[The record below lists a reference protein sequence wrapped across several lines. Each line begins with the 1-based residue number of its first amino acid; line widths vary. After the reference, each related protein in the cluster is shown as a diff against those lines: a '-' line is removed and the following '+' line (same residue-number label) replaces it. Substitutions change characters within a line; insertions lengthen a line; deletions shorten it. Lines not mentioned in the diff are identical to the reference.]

1 MIPNT
6 GSVLIDFYADW
17 CGPCHAVAPVLD
29 KLSIDSGIPVVKVDI
44 DTNRAEADLY
54 SISSIPTIVYVVDGQ
69 EQSRVTGALPLSALT
84 AKLGLTPSE

>member
-1 MIPNT
+1 VIPNT

-29 KLSIDSGIPVVKVDI
+29 KLSLVTGIPVVKVDI
-44 DTNRAEADLY
+44 DTHRTEADLY

-69 EQSRVTGALPLSALT
+69 EQSRVTGALPLGALT
-84 AKLGLTPSE
+84 DKLGLTPSE